1 MASQRENAQGEIVN
15 FTPEE
20 EAERTTQRAVGIKR
34 RKIQSVRKAAIAKMG
49 AEVAAI
55 NSIEMVDFLVALWPM
70 LDTASAPA
78 EMLLVKDIY
87 QYSKQKVNW
96 LRNTATPAEIR
107 AYEPQDD
114 TGWPE

>member
-1 MASQRENAQGEIVN
+1 MASQRENARGEIVN

-20 EAERTTQRAVGIKR
+20 EAERTTQRAGGIKR
-34 RKIQSVRKAAIAKMG
+34 RKIGSVRRVSIAKME
-49 AEVAAI
+49 AVVPAI
-55 NSIEMVDFLVALWPM
+55 NSEEMVDFLVALWPM
-70 LDTASAPA
+70 LDTASAPT
-78 EMLLVKDIY
+78 EMLLVKDLY
-87 QYSKQKVNW
+87 QYSKQKINW